1 MIGEAALREKLDES
15 SLRDQDDRRRGSRAD
30 IARRLRRS
38 QRQLDNGAGHRQRI
52 EQLRAEGASRR
63 QAYEE
68 GERVGR
74 DSQVGNLADVL
85 FAVHQAGL
93 GRAAVCEESNVHV
106 LFRVEDCVCNRTNT
120 ETGCAFVAGFLAGA
134 LAACGRYRD
143 PKVSEQSCQ
152 QLARASCVFRAE
164 LRLWT

>member
-1 MIGEAALREKLDES
+1 MTVGAALQEKLDHSE
-15 SLRDQDDRRRGSRAD
+15 LREQDDRRRGSRAD

-38 QRQLDNGAGHRQRI
+38 QRQLDNGAGHRRRI

-74 DSQVGNLADVL
+74 AGQLSNLADVL
-85 FAVHQAGL
+85 YAVHQAGL

-106 LFRVEDCVCNRTNT
+106 LFRVEDCVCNQTNT
-120 ETGCAFVAGFLAGA
+120 DTGCAFVAGYLAGA

-143 PKVSEQSCQ
+143 TKVSEQSCQ
-152 QLARASCVFRAE
+152 QPASGSCVFRAE
-164 LRLWT
+164 LRLRT